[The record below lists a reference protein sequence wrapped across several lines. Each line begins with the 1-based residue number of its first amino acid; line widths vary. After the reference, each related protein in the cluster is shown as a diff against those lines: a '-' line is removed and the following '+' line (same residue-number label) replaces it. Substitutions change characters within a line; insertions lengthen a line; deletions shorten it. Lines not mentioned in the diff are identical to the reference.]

1 MAYWLTEYFAPVVTR
16 RSVRQYR
23 RLPAPV
29 RAMVTANPIL
39 IPELRVMLAEGDTA
53 GLREVGAELHPATVA
68 EFSEGLDDG
77 EIWRLLEALAVER
90 QAEVFP
96 YYPMPRQVELVKA
109 ADRQHLGPLL
119 EWMAADNRDD
129 LLRELDPEF
138 VEEILPLVAKAE
150 RHDIRMLLSC
160 PEDSAGALM
169 TTEYASLPADITAG
183 EAVTRLR
190 SQAPNSESIYYIYV
204 LDPER
209 KLVGFVSLRDLILAK
224 PTALV
229 ADLMQRDVIAV
240 RVDEPSEKVVDLLAR
255 FDFIAIPVVDDHNR
269 LVGIV
274 THDDVLDAVRQDATD
289 DAQRI
294 AAIAPLGESYLEA
307 AIVSMTWKRGVWLTI
322 LFATAAVTAMV
333 MARSPLTHAWLI
345 AFIPLVIASGG
356 NSGNQS
362 ATLVITALSSGDCKL
377 SDWPRILKREF
388 ALGLLLGT
396 LLAVPGYLLAL
407 VYAPSP
413 TAALV
418 IPLTIMGVVMMG
430 TLVGSILPL
439 LFRSIGLDPA
449 LMSNPFVSA
458 IVDVVGIVLYTVI
471 SLALLG

>member
-1 MAYWLTEYFAPVVTR
+1 MLF
-16 RSVRQYR
+16 RS
-23 RLPAPV
+23 
-29 RAMVTANPIL
+29 
-39 IPELRVMLAEGDTA
+39 
-53 GLREVGAELHPATVA
+53 
-68 EFSEGLDDG
+68 
-77 EIWRLLEALAVER
+77 
-90 QAEVFP
+90 
-96 YYPMPRQVELVKA
+96 
-109 ADRQHLGPLL
+109 
-119 EWMAADNRDD
+119 
-129 LLRELDPEF
+129 
-138 VEEILPLVAKAE
+138 
-150 RHDIRMLLSC
+150 
-160 PEDSAGALM
+160 
-169 TTEYASLPADITAG
+169 TEYASLPADITAG

-190 SQAPNSESIYYIYV
+190 SQAPDSESIYYIYV
-204 LDPER
+204 LDAER

-229 ADLMQRDVIAV
+229 SDLMQRDPISV
-240 RVDEPSEKVVDLLAR
+240 RLDEPRERVVEKLAR
-255 FDFIAIPVVDDHNR
+255 FDFIAIPVVDEHNR

-333 MARSPLTHAWLI
+333 MARSPITHAWLV

-377 SDWPRILKREF
+377 SDWPRILRREF

-413 TAALV
+413 VAALV

-430 TLVGSILPL
+430 TLVGSVLPL
-439 LFRSIGLDPA
+439 LFRSVGLDPA

-458 IVDVVGIVLYTVI
+458 IVDVVGIVLYTAI
-471 SLALLG
+471 SLAILG

>member
-1 MAYWLTEYFAPVVTR
+1 
-16 RSVRQYR
+16 
-23 RLPAPV
+23 
-29 RAMVTANPIL
+29 MVAANPIL
-39 IPELRVMLAEGDTA
+39 IPELRVMLAEGDAA
-53 GLREVGAELHPATVA
+53 GLREVAVELHPATVA
-68 EFSEGLDDG
+68 EFSEGLDDR
-77 EIWRLLEALAVER
+77 ELWQMLDALPVER
-90 QAEVFP
+90 QAEIFP
-96 YYPMPRQVELVKA
+96 YYQMPRQVELVKA

-129 LLRELDPEF
+129 LLRELDPEL

-190 SQAPNSESIYYIYV
+190 SQAPDSESIYYIYV
-204 LDPER
+204 LDAER

-229 ADLMQRDVIAV
+229 SDLMQRDPISV
-240 RVDEPSEKVVDLLAR
+240 RLDEPRERVVEKLAR
-255 FDFIAIPVVDDHNR
+255 FDFIAIPVVDEHNR

-333 MARSPLTHAWLI
+333 MARSPITHAWLV

-377 SDWPRILKREF
+377 SDWPRILRREF

-430 TLVGSILPL
+430 TLVGSVLPL

-458 IVDVVGIVLYTVI
+458 IVDVVGIVLYTAI
-471 SLALLG
+471 SVALLG

>member
-1 MAYWLTEYFAPVVTR
+1 
-16 RSVRQYR
+16 
-23 RLPAPV
+23 
-29 RAMVTANPIL
+29 MVAANPIL
-39 IPELRVMLAEGDTA
+39 IPELRVMLAEGDAA
-53 GLREVGAELHPATVA
+53 GLREVAVELHPATVA
-68 EFSEGLDDG
+68 EFSEGLDDR
-77 EIWRLLEALAVER
+77 ELWQMLDALPVER
-90 QAEVFP
+90 QAEIFP
-96 YYPMPRQVELVKA
+96 YYQMPRQVELVKA

-129 LLRELDPEF
+129 LLRELDPEL

-190 SQAPNSESIYYIYV
+190 SQAPDSESIYYIYV
-204 LDPER
+204 LDAER

-229 ADLMQRDVIAV
+229 SDLMQRDPISV
-240 RVDEPSEKVVDLLAR
+240 RLDEPRERVVEKLAR
-255 FDFIAIPVVDDHNR
+255 FDFIAIPVVDEHNR

-333 MARSPLTHAWLI
+333 MARSPITHAWLV

-377 SDWPRILKREF
+377 SDWPRILRREF

-413 TAALV
+413 VAALV

-430 TLVGSILPL
+430 TLVGSVLPL
-439 LFRSIGLDPA
+439 LFRSVGLDPA

-458 IVDVVGIVLYTVI
+458 IVDVVGIVLYTAI
-471 SLALLG
+471 SLAILG

>member
-1 MAYWLTEYFAPVVTR
+1 
-16 RSVRQYR
+16 
-23 RLPAPV
+23 
-29 RAMVTANPIL
+29 MVTANPLL
-39 IPELRVMLAEGDTA
+39 IPELRVMLAEGDA
-53 GLREVGAELHPATVA
+53 IGLREVGEELHPATVA
-68 EFSEGLDDG
+68 EFSEGLDDR
-77 EIWRLLEALAVER
+77 EIWQLLDTVPVGR
-90 QAEVFP
+90 QAEIFP

-129 LLRELDPEF
+129 LLRELDPEL

-190 SQAPNSESIYYIYV
+190 TQAPNSESIYYIYV
-204 LDPER
+204 LDAER

-229 ADLMQRDVIAV
+229 SELMQRDPISV
-240 RVDEPSEKVVDLLAR
+240 RVEEPRERVVEKLAR
-255 FDFIAIPVVDDHNR
+255 FDFIAIPVVDEHNR

-307 AIVSMTWKRGVWLTI
+307 ALVSMTWKRGVWLTI
-322 LFATAAVTAMV
+322 LFATAAITAMV
-333 MARSPLTHAWLI
+333 MARSPITHAWLI

-362 ATLVITALSSGDCKL
+362 ATLIITALSNGDCKL
-377 SDWPRILKREF
+377 SDWPRILKRECV
-388 ALGLLLGT
+388 LGLLLGA
-396 LLAVPGYLLAL
+396 LLAMPGYLLAL
-407 VYAPSP
+407 VYAPGP
-413 TAALV
+413 VEALV
-418 IPLTIMGVVMMG
+418 IPLTIMGVVMVG
-430 TLVGSILPL
+430 TLVGSLLPL

-458 IVDVVGIVLYTVI
+458 IVDAVGIVLYTAI

>member
-1 MAYWLTEYFAPVVTR
+1 MNAV
-16 RSVRQYR
+16 
-23 RLPAPV
+23 
-29 RAMVTANPIL
+29 NPIL

-53 GLREVGAELHPATVA
+53 GLREVAEELHPATVA
-68 EFSEGLDDG
+68 EFSTGLDDR
-77 EIWRLLEALAVER
+77 ELWQMLDAVPVER
-90 QAEVFP
+90 QAEIFP
-96 YYPMPRQVELVKA
+96 YYPLARQVDLVKA
-109 ADRQHLGPLL
+109 GDRAHLGPLL

-129 LLRELDPEF
+129 LLRELDPEL

-160 PEDSAGALM
+160 PEGSAGSLM

-183 EAVTRLR
+183 EAITRLR

-204 LDPER
+204 LDAER
-209 KLVGFVSLRDLILAK
+209 KLLGFVSLRDLILAK

-229 ADLMQRDVIAV
+229 SELMQRDVISV
-240 RVDEPSEKVVDLLAR
+240 RVEDPRDKVVELLAR
-255 FDFIAIPVVDDHNR
+255 FDFIAIPVVDDRSR

-274 THDDVLDAVRQDATD
+274 THDDVLDAVRQEATD

-307 AIVSMTWKRGVWLTI
+307 ALVSMTWKRGVWLAI

-333 MARSPLTHAWLI
+333 MARSPLTHAWLV
-345 AFIPLVIASGG
+345 AFVPLVIASGG

-362 ATLVITALSSGDCKL
+362 ATLVITALSSGDCRL
-377 SDWPRILKREF
+377 SDWPRILKRECV
-388 ALGLLLGT
+388 LGLLLGT

-407 VYAPSP
+407 VYAPTP
-413 TAALV
+413 LQALV
-418 IPLTIMGVVMMG
+418 IPFTILGVVMMG
-430 TLVGSILPL
+430 TLVGSVLPL
-439 LFRSIGLDPA
+439 IFRSVGLDPA

-458 IVDVVGIVLYTVI
+458 IVDVVGIVLYTTIAV
-471 SLALLG
+471 LVLD

>member
-1 MAYWLTEYFAPVVTR
+1 M
-16 RSVRQYR
+16 
-23 RLPAPV
+23 PA
-29 RAMVTANPIL
+29 ANPIL
-39 IPELRVMLAEGDTA
+39 IPELRVMLAEGDMA
-53 GLREVGAELHPATVA
+53 GLREVAEELHPATVA
-68 EFSEGLDDG
+68 EFSEGLDDR
-77 EIWRLLEALAVER
+77 ELWQMLDAMPVER

-96 YYPMPRQVELVKA
+96 YYPMARQVELFKA
-109 ADRQHLGPLL
+109 GDRQHLGPLL

-160 PEDSAGALM
+160 PEGSAGSLM

-183 EAVTRLR
+183 EAITRLR
-190 SQAPNSESIYYIYV
+190 SQAPDSESIYYIYV

-209 KLVGFVSLRDLILAK
+209 KLVGFVSLRDLILAR
-224 PTALV
+224 PTSLV

-255 FDFIAIPVVDDHNR
+255 FDFIAIPVVDDRNR

-307 AIVSMTWKRGVWLTI
+307 ALVSMTWKRGVWLAI
-322 LFATAAVTAMV
+322 LFATAALTAMV
-333 MARSPLTHAWLI
+333 LANSPITHAWLI

-362 ATLVITALSSGDCKL
+362 ATLVITALSTGDCKL
-377 SDWPRILKREF
+377 ADWPRILRREF
-388 ALGLLLGT
+388 ALGLLLGG

-413 TAALV
+413 IHALV
-418 IPLTIMGVVMMG
+418 IPLTILCVVMLG
-430 TLVGSILPL
+430 TLVGSGLPL

-458 IVDVVGIVLYTVI
+458 VVDIVGIVLYTGI
-471 SLALLG
+471 SVLLLG

>member
-1 MAYWLTEYFAPVVTR
+1 M
-16 RSVRQYR
+16 
-23 RLPAPV
+23 PA
-29 RAMVTANPIL
+29 ANPIL

-53 GLREVGAELHPATVA
+53 GLREVAEELHPATVA
-68 EFSEGLDDG
+68 EFSEGLDDR
-77 EIWRLLEALAVER
+77 ELWQMLDAMAVER

-96 YYPMPRQVELVKA
+96 YYPMARQVELVKA
-109 ADRQHLGPLL
+109 GDRPHLGALL

-129 LLRELDPEF
+129 LLRELEPEF

-160 PEDSAGALM
+160 PEGSAGSLM
-169 TTEYASLPADITAG
+169 TTEYASLPAEITAG
-183 EAVTRLR
+183 EAITRLR
-190 SQAPNSESIYYIYV
+190 SQAPDSESIYYIYV
-204 LDPER
+204 LDAER
-209 KLVGFVSLRDLILAK
+209 KLVGFVSLRDLILAR

-240 RVDEPSEKVVDLLAR
+240 RVDEPSEKVVDALAR
-255 FDFIAIPVVDDHNR
+255 FDFIAIPVVDDRNR

-307 AIVSMTWKRGVWLTI
+307 ALVSMTWKRGVWLTI
-322 LFATAAVTAMV
+322 LFATAAITAMV
-333 MARSPLTHAWLI
+333 MARSPITHAWLI

-362 ATLVITALSSGDCKL
+362 ATLIITALSNGDCKL
-377 SDWPRILKREF
+377 SDWPRILKRECV
-388 ALGLLLGT
+388 LGLLLGA
-396 LLAVPGYLLAL
+396 LLAMPGYLLAL
-407 VYAPSP
+407 VYAPGP
-413 TAALV
+413 VEALV

-430 TLVGSILPL
+430 TLVGSLLPL

-458 IVDVVGIVLYTVI
+458 IVDAVGIVLYTAI

>member
-1 MAYWLTEYFAPVVTR
+1 
-16 RSVRQYR
+16 
-23 RLPAPV
+23 
-29 RAMVTANPIL
+29 MVAANPLL

-53 GLREVGAELHPATVA
+53 GLREVAAELHPATVA
-68 EFSEGLDDG
+68 EFSEGLDDR
-77 EIWRLLEALAVER
+77 ELWQLLDAVPVER
-90 QAEVFP
+90 QAEIFP
-96 YYPMPRQVELVKA
+96 YYPMARQVELVKA
-109 ADRQHLGPLL
+109 ADRPHLGQLL

-169 TTEYASLPADITAG
+169 TTEYASLPADISAG
-183 EAVTRLR
+183 EAVARLR
-190 SQAPNSESIYYIYV
+190 SQAPDSESIYYIYV
-204 LDPER
+204 LDAER
-209 KLVGFVSLRDLILAK
+209 HLVGFVSLRDLILAK

-229 ADLMQRDVIAV
+229 SDLMQRDPISV
-240 RVDEPSEKVVDLLAR
+240 RMDEPRERVVEKLAR
-255 FDFIAIPVVDDHNR
+255 FDFLAIPVVDEKNR

-294 AAIAPLGESYLEA
+294 AAVTPLGESYLEA
-307 AIVSMTWKRGVWLTI
+307 ALVTMTWKRGVWLAI

-333 MARSPLTHAWLI
+333 MARTPLTHHAWLV

-377 SDWPRILKREF
+377 DDWPRILKREVV
-388 ALGLLLGT
+388 LGLLLGA

-407 VYAPSP
+407 IYAPTP
-413 TAALV
+413 LQALV
-418 IPLTIMGVVMMG
+418 IPFTILGVVMLG
-430 TLVGSILPL
+430 SLVGSILPL
-439 LFRSIGLDPA
+439 LFRSLGLDPA

-458 IVDVVGIVLYTVI
+458 IVDIVGIVLYTTI
-471 SLALLG
+471 ALLVLD

>member
-1 MAYWLTEYFAPVVTR
+1 
-16 RSVRQYR
+16 
-23 RLPAPV
+23 
-29 RAMVTANPIL
+29 MVTANPLL
-39 IPELRVMLAEGDTA
+39 IPELRVMLAEGDA
-53 GLREVGAELHPATVA
+53 IGLREVGEELHPATVA
-68 EFSEGLDDG
+68 EFSEGLDDR
-77 EIWRLLEALAVER
+77 EIWQLLDTVPVGR
-90 QAEVFP
+90 QAEIFP

-129 LLRELDPEF
+129 LLRELDPEL

-190 SQAPNSESIYYIYV
+190 TQAPNSESIYYIYV
-204 LDPER
+204 LDAER

-229 ADLMQRDVIAV
+229 SELMQRDPISV
-240 RVDEPSEKVVDLLAR
+240 RVEEPRERVVEKLAR
-255 FDFIAIPVVDDHNR
+255 FDFIAIPVVDEHNR

-307 AIVSMTWKRGVWLTI
+307 ALVSMTWKRGVWLTI
-322 LFATAAVTAMV
+322 LFATAAITAMV
-333 MARSPLTHAWLI
+333 MARSPITHAWLI

-362 ATLVITALSSGDCKL
+362 ATLIITALSNGDCKL
-377 SDWPRILKREF
+377 SDWPRILKRECV
-388 ALGLLLGT
+388 LGLLLGA
-396 LLAVPGYLLAL
+396 LLAMPGYLLAL
-407 VYAPSP
+407 VYAPGP
-413 TAALV
+413 VEALV

-430 TLVGSILPL
+430 TLVGSLLPL

-458 IVDVVGIVLYTVI
+458 IVDAVGIVLYTAI